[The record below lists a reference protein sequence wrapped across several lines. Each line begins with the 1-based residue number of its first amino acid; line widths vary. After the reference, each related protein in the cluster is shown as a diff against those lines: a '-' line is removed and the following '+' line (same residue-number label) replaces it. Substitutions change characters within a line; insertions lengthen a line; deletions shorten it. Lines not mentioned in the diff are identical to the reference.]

1 MKRAIVGILLITCL
15 AGCSSGKRIAKA
27 NDELRLERESQRE
40 KIAVLEGE
48 NAELKSKVTE
58 LNNRLESPVPDDVLS
73 ALPRV
78 AKIAIGRASSIEI
91 DGEATDAV
99 FLIST
104 ADGKGRFVQCVATVE
119 LRVVEIGEQGSQ
131 PRLLGERVVTPEEL
145 RESYA
150 PGFGG
155 ASYLLRV
162 PLNRKPET
170 NVTLRAQLHDAVTG
184 ASFEADRIVTITPAT
199 VPLPISDR

>member
-1 MKRAIVGILLITCL
+1 MKRAIVAILLTACL

-27 NDELRLERESQRE
+27 NDELRLERESLKEQ
-40 KIAVLEGE
+40 VTLLEAE
-48 NAELKSKVTE
+48 NAELKSKNTE
-58 LNNRLESPVPDDVLS
+58 LNNRLESPVPEDVLS

-78 AKIAIGRASSIEI
+78 AKIAIGRASSIDN
-91 DGEATDAV
+91 DGESTDAV

-131 PRLLGERVVTPEEL
+131 PRVLGERVVTPEEL

-150 PGFGG
+150 SGFGG

-162 PLNRKPET
+162 PLDSKPET
-170 NVTLRAQLHDAVTG
+170 NVTLRAELHDAITG
-184 ASFEADRIVTITPAT
+184 ATHQAERIVSPE
-199 VPLPISDR
+199 